1 MPSTASSTASSKG
14 CDLLVNLKDLFPGNK
29 VEIVSQWNLE
39 CYENS
44 DGKMDKYLGTIMT
57 VREITSRYALMNED
71 DREWAWYPAAIA
83 RIIQDEDEFEVA
95 SSDEL
100 DSFILGSTEA
110 F

>member
-1 MPSTASSTASSKG
+1 M
-14 CDLLVNLKDLFPGNK
+14 VNLKDLFPGDK
-29 VEIVSQWNLE
+29 VEIVSQWRNLE
-39 CYENS
+39 CHENS
-44 DGKMDKYLGTIMT
+44 DGKMDEYLGTIMT
-57 VREITSRYALMNED
+57 VREITSRYAIMNED
-71 DREWAWYPAAIA
+71 GGKWGWWPAAIA

>member
-1 MPSTASSTASSKG
+1 M
-14 CDLLVNLKDLFPGNK
+14 VNLKDLFPGDK
-29 VEIVSQWNLE
+29 VEIVSQWNSK
-39 CYENS
+39 CHENTA
-44 DGKMDKYLGTIMT
+44 GKMNKYLGTIMT
-57 VREITSRYALMNED
+57 VRVITSIYAYMNED
-71 DREWAWYPAAIA
+71 GGQWAWYPAAIA